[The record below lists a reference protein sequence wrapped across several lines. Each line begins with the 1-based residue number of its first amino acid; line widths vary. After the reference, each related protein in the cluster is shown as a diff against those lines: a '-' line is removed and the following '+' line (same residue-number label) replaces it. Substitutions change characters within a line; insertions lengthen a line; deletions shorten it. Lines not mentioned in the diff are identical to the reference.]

1 MEKTMPGFLT
11 NMSRALTILA
21 LISACHSKTV
31 TRSGEPLTT
40 GAASSHSEHA
50 ASADGMAFPSMP
62 NSTSEKAPP
71 TRGPEAIMERSLN
84 WRTIETT
91 PFSTV
96 SIDVDTASYAR
107 SRAMIKAGGMPSP
120 DRVRPEDF
128 LNYFPYSYSAP
139 ADDRMVQVHQQLVAS
154 PWTPGAQVLAVGLK
168 AKDLGIVDPPKNLV
182 FLVDV
187 SGSMADEDKLPLVKA
202 SLVKLTDSLR
212 PEDRIAL
219 VTYAGYTE
227 VVLDSTLG
235 SEKDKIKQAIARLGA
250 GGGTNGGAGIN
261 LAYEIAQKQFV
272 AQAVNRVILTT
283 DGDFN
288 LGITNTSE
296 LIALIRSKAESGI
309 FLSILG
315 FGRSGNDPLMEE
327 VARDANG
334 NYFFIDSTMEID
346 KVFGSDLKGNI
357 VTVAKDVKIQIEFN
371 PRLVKSYR
379 LIGYAERQL
388 QDDEFNKDARD
399 AGDMG
404 SGQTVTYL
412 YEITP
417 RPAGEA
423 FTGTYQPAAG
433 VDPLIYQTAGALN
446 EAAARE
452 EIGTFKLRYKTP
464 EAALSQKQ
472 DEALAN
478 TLVATPSVDVQWQL
492 AVAEAA
498 VLLGNIQGLEGS
510 YTAARTRAQAAIGD
524 DVLGLRSEFV
534 SILNLLTSR
543 LPSVR

>member
-11 NMSRALTILA
+11 HVLKALTVLA
-21 LISACHSKTV
+21 LASACQQKTV
-31 TRSGEPLTT
+31 DPSR
-40 GAASSHSEHA
+40 SEHA
-50 ASADGMAFPSMP
+50 VGTVANGNYAEGSADAMSLPSALPPGKP
-62 NSTSEKAPP
+62 NGKVEPN
-71 TRGPEAIMERSLN
+71 RGTEPATERSLN
-84 WRTIETT
+84 WRTIEAT

-107 SRAMIKAGGMPSP
+107 SRAMIRAGGLPFP

-128 LNYFPYSYSAP
+128 LNYFPYSYTAP
-139 ADDRMVQVHQQLVAS
+139 TDDRMVQVHQQLVAS
-154 PWTPGAQVLAVGLK
+154 PWTPGAQVLAIGLK
-168 AKDLGIVDPPKNLV
+168 AKDLGIVDPPRNLV

-227 VVLDSTLG
+227 VVLDSTPG
-235 SEKDKIKQAIARLGA
+235 AEKDKIKQAISRLGA
-250 GGGTNGGAGIN
+250 GGGTNGASGIN

-288 LGITNTSE
+288 LGITNPDD
-296 LIALIRSKAESGI
+296 LVQLIRSKAESGI

-315 FGRSGNDPLMEE
+315 YGVTGNDPLMEQ

-334 NYFFIDSTMEID
+334 NYFFIDSTNEID

-388 QDDEFNKDARD
+388 RDDEFNKDSRD

-417 RPAGEA
+417 RPADEA
-423 FTGTYQPAAG
+423 FTGTYQPAEG

-472 DEALAN
+472 DEPLSP
-478 TLVATPSVDVQWQL
+478 TLVATPSMDVQWQL
-492 AVAEAA
+492 AVAETA
-498 VLLGNIQGLEGS
+498 VVLGNIKGLDVSS
-510 YTAARTRAQAAIGD
+510 YQAAADRAKAAIGED
-524 DVLGLRSEFV
+524 PMGLRTEFV
-534 SILNLLTSR
+534 NLLTLLLSR
-543 LPSVR
+543 